1 MTKEEQNEK
10 QGQIVALDCF
20 ECLEPNQSNSNSQS
34 LDENITKISLE
45 VKTSNLPG
53 ARENASDQVAI
64 GFSFEFDWLK
74 KWRQFFGTIT

>member
-1 MTKEEQNEK
+1 M
-10 QGQIVALDCF
+10 
-20 ECLEPNQSNSNSQS
+20 
-34 LDENITKISLE
+34 ENITKISLE

-74 KWRQFFGTIT
+74 KWREFFGTIT